1 MSIFRTGPGVILKN
15 QFIVRTA
22 HTIRTCPPPHAA
34 HGYPMSQPDSN
45 PKKPEFIGE
54 NPHWGRTTLT
64 GFTIVA
70 IVLTSI
76 ILFFR

>member
-1 MSIFRTGPGVILKN
+1 
-15 QFIVRTA
+15 
-22 HTIRTCPPPHAA
+22 
-34 HGYPMSQPDSN
+34 MSQPNSN

-76 ILFFR
+76 ILFFRQSPSRPKASP

>member
-1 MSIFRTGPGVILKN
+1 MPVFRTRPGVILKN
-15 QFIVRTA
+15 QLIVWTT
-22 HTIRTCPPPHAA
+22 HIIRTCPTPDAA
-34 HGYPMSQPDSN
+34 HGYLMSQPNSN